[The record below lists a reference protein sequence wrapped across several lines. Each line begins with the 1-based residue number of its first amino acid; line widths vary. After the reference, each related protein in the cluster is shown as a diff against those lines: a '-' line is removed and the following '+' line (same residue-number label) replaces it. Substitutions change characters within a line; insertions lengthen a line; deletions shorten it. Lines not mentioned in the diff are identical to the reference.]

1 MIGAR
6 RRGKAA
12 CRAMALVL
20 SLMAMPALAQRT
32 LVVYLPDAP
41 AESAKK
47 LAESVTDLQQM
58 VSAKSGVPFELK
70 FFRRAEDCAAY
81 LASNRAGV
89 AIAVAP
95 PEFLADAAPELVPV
109 LRFSR
114 DGRDTYRRIVV
125 VRSGDPAKTLADLR
139 GRTISAIQPTETT
152 NRIALR
158 GESGLRLVAAPD
170 DLAAAANAMYGTTD
184 AALVSELNPLAVAH
198 LGKELR
204 VVYTTPPVA
213 LPVVALRAAAFTPR
227 EREAVEQALIDAGH
241 ALTSLQI
248 SGFERFEVPKAP
260 EEKKL
265 EFVAVPAD
273 ALDLPAPVTAKLGVT
288 ALLTVEIPDVV
299 LPETP

>member
-1 MIGAR
+1 MKRALL
-6 RRGKAA
+6 AFALA
-12 CRAMALVL
+12 CIALPL
-20 SLMAMPALAQRT
+20 FAQRT

-41 AESAKK
+41 AESSKK

-58 VSAKSGVPFELK
+58 VSARSGVPFDLK
-70 FFRRAEDCAAY
+70 FFRKADDCAAY
-81 LASNRAGV
+81 LASNRASV

-95 PEFLADAAPELVPV
+95 PEFLAEAAPDLVPV

-125 VRSGDPAKTLADLR
+125 VRSGDPAKSLADLR
-139 GRTISAIQPTETT
+139 GRTISAIQPTEST
-152 NRIALR
+152 NRVALR
-158 GESGLRLVAAPD
+158 GESGLRIVAAPD

-198 LGKELR
+198 IGKELR
-204 VVYTTPPVA
+204 VIHTTPPVA
-213 LPVVALRAAAFTPR
+213 LPVVAVRAAAFAPR
-227 EREAVEQALIDAGH
+227 EREAVEQALVDAGH

-265 EFVAVPAD
+265 EFVAIPAD
-273 ALDLPAPVTAKLGVT
+273 ALDLPAPNTAKLGAT